1 MPKSP
6 KTFPFG
12 ALERDLCNL
21 ARHRVAE
28 SIHSVLQVADTKET
42 KFLITMQAMVQ
53 AVAMCSGAYSA
64 VYSNK
69 LEDPFEVAKIVLDL
83 ASKVND
89 GGSNG

>member
-1 MPKSP
+1 MPKQP

-12 ALERDLCNL
+12 ELERDLCNL
-21 ARHRVAE
+21 ARRRVAE
-28 SIHSVLQVADTKET
+28 SINSVLQVADTKET

-64 VYSNK
+64 VYTNK

-83 ASKVND
+83 AAKVQ
-89 GGSNG
+89 NGDAA